1 MENNQKNILLE
12 DELDWDKFYQNSNLE
27 NLSYP
32 EEISDFNTLIC
43 YTCNFF

>member
-32 EEISDFNTLIC
+32 KEISDFNRLIC
-43 YTCNFF
+43 CANNFF